1 MLSAE
6 VEEKAVLHDFALQKI
21 IILMLD
27 YNVIIKGLLQWE
39 KESGKIRKTDRLTF
53 AQLGCSY
60 PLSSG
65 FFQWFSKRQNSA
77 VTPSCALVHLSSCP
91 LKVILL
97 GWSSGMVFGFLPQRW
112 IPVEGKVKSKNQESF
127 NDNRIGYINKQR
139 ISEGS

>member
-6 VEEKAVLHDFALQKI
+6 VEEKAAKKRKKLHDFALQKI
-21 IILMLD
+21 IVLMLD
-27 YNVIIKGLLQWE
+27 SKAVIKRLLQRE

-65 FFQWFSKRQNSA
+65 FVQWLSKRQNSA
-77 VTPSCALVHLSSCP
+77 VAPSCALVHLSSCP

-97 GWSSGMVFGFLPQRW
+97 GWSSEMVWFSSPKTHPSR
-112 IPVEGKVKSKNQESF
+112 GK
-127 NDNRIGYINKQR
+127 
-139 ISEGS
+139 SEEEKPRKF